1 MPLLYYG
8 EYMLNKAPDFSLAD
22 QNGKTRSLDD
32 YKGRWLV
39 LYFYPH
45 DKSLNC
51 TKEAC
56 NFRDEYRI
64 ISQFG
69 DAEIIGVNHASVE
82 QHKNFAD
89 KHHLNFPILSD
100 ASHKV
105 TSAYGAWR
113 SSPVKFYDWP
123 FGTRRNT
130 YIINPDG
137 EIVKTYLKVDP
148 NKHAEQVIKDLQEL
162 QKK

>member
-1 MPLLYYG
+1 M
-8 EYMLNKAPDFSLAD
+8 NKPRLAPNFSLPDQNGVTKSLAD
-22 QNGKTRSLDD
+22 YL
-32 YKGRWLV
+32 GRWIV

-51 TKEAC
+51 TREAC

-69 DAEIIGVNHASVE
+69 DAEIIGINKGSVE
-82 QHKNFAD
+82 SHQRFAK
-89 KHHLNFPILSD
+89 KHHLNFTILSD
-100 ASHKV
+100 AGHKV

-113 SSPVKFYDWP
+113 SSPAKLYDRP

-130 YIINPDG
+130 YLINPAG
-137 EIVKTYLKVDP
+137 EIVKTYLNVDP
-148 NKHAEQVIKDLQEL
+148 NKHAEQVISDLQIL
-162 QKK
+162 QSKTSTG